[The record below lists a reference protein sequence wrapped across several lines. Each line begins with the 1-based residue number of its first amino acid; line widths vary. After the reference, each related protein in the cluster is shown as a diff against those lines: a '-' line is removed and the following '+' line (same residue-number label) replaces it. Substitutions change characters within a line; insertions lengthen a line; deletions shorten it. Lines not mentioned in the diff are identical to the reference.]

1 MRKKVVAMGLA
12 AMMAMSLAACSSG
25 GSSTSTT
32 AAGSSAEATTA
43 AAAASSEES
52 KKEEAK
58 GDGKGYVVALCNY
71 SIGNSWRAQMEQ
83 EFVSEAEKL
92 KSEGVVSEYY
102 ITNSN
107 EDINKQIS
115 DMQDLIT
122 KKVDAIVITAASPT
136 ALAPVVEE
144 ATEAGIKVVS
154 FDNVV
159 DTDEQV
165 ATVGIDETEFGRIG
179 AEWLA
184 EKLDGKL
191 NKNFWNKHG
200 HVVIIYVF
208 LVALMLLVSV
218 FSRDFFTIGN
228 FKNLLRTSFPLLM
241 VALGQTLIILTGGID
256 LSLGG
261 IVALANVVCVMTMN
275 TESPVGFILPLIA
288 AVVLGLVCGAL
299 NGVLVTRGNLAP
311 IIVTIATT
319 AIFDG
324 CALLL
329 MPKPGGSVH
338 KAFSKFLTRGLKG
351 AVPLI
356 LFLVILILVRT
367 LTNQTPY
374 GKALRAIGGSE
385 NAAYSTGVKVK
396 KVKFIAYCLAGLL
409 CAAAGIFLSAQM
421 NSADATIGK
430 NYAMNAI
437 TATVVGGTAMT
448 GAVGDPLGTIAGVFI
463 ISIINNMLNLFGVSS
478 FYQFV
483 CQGLILI
490 LALSLSAMHKKH

>member
-1 MRKKVVAMGLA
+1 MK
-12 AMMAMSLAACSSG
+12 
-25 GSSTSTT
+25 
-32 AAGSSAEATTA
+32 
-43 AAAASSEES
+43 
-52 KKEEAK
+52 
-58 GDGKGYVVALCNY
+58 N
-71 SIGNSWRAQMEQ
+71 
-83 EFVSEAEKL
+83 
-92 KSEGVVSEYY
+92 
-102 ITNSN
+102 
-107 EDINKQIS
+107 
-115 DMQDLIT
+115 
-122 KKVDAIVITAASPT
+122 
-136 ALAPVVEE
+136 
-144 ATEAGIKVVS
+144 
-154 FDNVV
+154 
-159 DTDEQV
+159 
-165 ATVGIDETEFGRIG
+165 
-179 AEWLA
+179 
-184 EKLDGKL
+184 KL

-208 LVALMLLVSV
+208 LVALMLLVRV

-338 KAFSKFLTRGLKG
+338 KVFSKFLTRGLKG

>member
-1 MRKKVVAMGLA
+1 MRKADHAVWHGHEEGTDK
-12 AMMAMSLAACSSG
+12 G
-25 GSSTSTT
+25 GDRRM
-32 AAGSSAEATTA
+32 
-43 AAAASSEES
+43 
-52 KKEEAK
+52 K
-58 GDGKGYVVALCNY
+58 N
-71 SIGNSWRAQMEQ
+71 
-83 EFVSEAEKL
+83 
-92 KSEGVVSEYY
+92 
-102 ITNSN
+102 
-107 EDINKQIS
+107 
-115 DMQDLIT
+115 
-122 KKVDAIVITAASPT
+122 
-136 ALAPVVEE
+136 
-144 ATEAGIKVVS
+144 
-154 FDNVV
+154 
-159 DTDEQV
+159 
-165 ATVGIDETEFGRIG
+165 
-179 AEWLA
+179 
-184 EKLDGKL
+184 KL

>member
-1 MRKKVVAMGLA
+1 MK
-12 AMMAMSLAACSSG
+12 
-25 GSSTSTT
+25 
-32 AAGSSAEATTA
+32 
-43 AAAASSEES
+43 
-52 KKEEAK
+52 
-58 GDGKGYVVALCNY
+58 N
-71 SIGNSWRAQMEQ
+71 
-83 EFVSEAEKL
+83 
-92 KSEGVVSEYY
+92 
-102 ITNSN
+102 
-107 EDINKQIS
+107 
-115 DMQDLIT
+115 
-122 KKVDAIVITAASPT
+122 
-136 ALAPVVEE
+136 
-144 ATEAGIKVVS
+144 
-154 FDNVV
+154 
-159 DTDEQV
+159 
-165 ATVGIDETEFGRIG
+165 
-179 AEWLA
+179 
-184 EKLDGKL
+184 KL

-218 FSRDFFTIGN
+218 FSRGFFTIGN

>member
-1 MRKKVVAMGLA
+1 MK
-12 AMMAMSLAACSSG
+12 
-25 GSSTSTT
+25 
-32 AAGSSAEATTA
+32 
-43 AAAASSEES
+43 
-52 KKEEAK
+52 
-58 GDGKGYVVALCNY
+58 N
-71 SIGNSWRAQMEQ
+71 
-83 EFVSEAEKL
+83 
-92 KSEGVVSEYY
+92 
-102 ITNSN
+102 
-107 EDINKQIS
+107 
-115 DMQDLIT
+115 
-122 KKVDAIVITAASPT
+122 
-136 ALAPVVEE
+136 
-144 ATEAGIKVVS
+144 
-154 FDNVV
+154 
-159 DTDEQV
+159 
-165 ATVGIDETEFGRIG
+165 
-179 AEWLA
+179 
-184 EKLDGKL
+184 KL

-261 IVALANVVCVMTMN
+261 IVALTNVVCVMTMN

-448 GAVGDPLGTIAGVFI
+448 GEVGDPLGTIAGVFI